1 MLCGVGHAAGIQ
13 PGIKAW
19 SAHTE
24 QVWQCWGNPVR
35 MGVFPS
41 LHTQNRNASVGKP
54 RVGERLLT
62 PPALEWL
69 RSHSSAR
76 GPAALAQVWVRSL
89 FITRANRGEQERL
102 IGVQMCHR
110 LHSLVSSAWCWD
122 LPLSARDKGSVL
134 ATKLLPNPP
143 PTTLS
148 PHPSLRTPGRAQWLA
163 QLPLPRDLP
172 PAGLGGCTQGKYRQ
186 ESGK

>member
-54 RVGERLLT
+54 PCWRAASDTSSPGMAAEPLQCPGLSSVG
-62 PPALEWL
+62 
-69 RSHSSAR
+69 SSVGKEPFHHQGKQR
-76 GPAALAQVWVRSL
+76 G
-89 FITRANRGEQERL
+89 TREANWGPNVPSSSQPGL
-102 IGVQMCHR
+102 IRM
-110 LHSLVSSAWCWD
+110 
-122 LPLSARDKGSVL
+122 VL
-134 ATKLLPNPP
+134 GP
-143 PTTLS
+143 
-148 PHPSLRTPGRAQWLA
+148 PSLCQR
-163 QLPLPRDLP
+163 
-172 PAGLGGCTQGKYRQ
+172 
-186 ESGK
+186 